1 MGAGQTLAKKL
12 LHKGKLLNEDNFAQK
27 VFFALGN
34 NFALRVIFAREKK
47 NKLIKKN
54 VYIYIYIN

>member
-1 MGAGQTLAKKL
+1 MGAGQTRAKKL

-47 NKLIKKN
+47 
-54 VYIYIYIN
+54 IN